1 MTSTKTIKFRFCLC
15 EEDLEL
21 MVTITD
27 ISKACGVSR
36 ATVSKALNGASDVSP
51 ETTKR
56 IRETAARLG
65 YLPNATARALKM
77 GRSYN
82 IGVLF
87 SDATGGGISHEYFS
101 RILESVKAEAERLG
115 YDITFISKDLGR
127 LSMDYYEHA
136 KYRNC
141 DGVVIASADF
151 EDPAIRRLAQSEIP
165 TVTLDYSFD
174 SRSSILSDNV
184 QGMEALVRF
193 VHSKGHRKIAFI
205 HGEMTSV
212 TQKRLASFRK
222 TLCSLGIKVPAEYVQ
237 EARFHDPRSSG
248 LATRALLELSERPT
262 CILYPDDLSFLGG
275 FSELEKHG
283 LSIPKDMSVAGYD
296 GIPLSQVLRPRL
308 STYRQGAEQMGAEA
322 ARLLIEQ
329 IENPDTWIPQQI
341 TVEGE
346 LLEGDTVSEIG

>member
-1 MTSTKTIKFRFCLC
+1 
-15 EEDLEL
+15 

-27 ISKACGVSR
+27 IANACGVSR
-36 ATVSKALNGASDVSP
+36 ATVSKALNGAADVSA
-51 ETTKR
+51 ETAKK
-56 IRETAARLG
+56 IRETAASLG

-77 GRSYN
+77 GRSWN

-115 YDITFISKDLGR
+115 YDITFIAKDLGSR
-127 LSMDYYEHA
+127 SMDFYEHA
-136 KYRNC
+136 KYRSC

-151 EDPAIRRLAQSEIP
+151 QDPAIIRLAESEIP

-184 QGMEALVRF
+184 RGMDELVRF
-193 VHSKGHRKIAFI
+193 VHAKGHRKIAFI

-222 TLCSLGIKVPAEYVQ
+222 TCADLGITVPAEYIRP
-237 EARFHDPRSSG
+237 ATYHDPRSSG
-248 LATRALLELSERPT
+248 LATRALLALPDRPT
-262 CILYPDDLSFLGG
+262 CILFPDDLSYLGG
-275 FSELEKHG
+275 MSELEKHG
-283 LSIPKDMSVAGYD
+283 MSIPKDMSVAGYD

-308 STYRQGAEQMGAEA
+308 TTYQQGAEEMGREA
-322 ARLLIEQ
+322 ARLLAEQ
-329 IENPDTWIPQQI
+329 IEKPDVWIPRQVTI
-341 TVEGE
+341 EGR
-346 LLEGDTVSEIG
+346 LLEGSTVADIN

>member
-1 MTSTKTIKFRFCLC
+1 
-15 EEDLEL
+15 

-56 IRETAARLG
+56 IREAAAKLG
-65 YLPNATARALKM
+65 YLPNAAARALKM

-87 SDATGGGISHEYFS
+87 SDETGGGISHEYFS
-101 RILESVKAEAERLG
+101 LILESVKAEAERLG
-115 YDITFISKDLGR
+115 YDITFISKDLGQ

-136 KYRNC
+136 KYRSC

-151 EDPAIRRLAQSEIP
+151 EDPAIRRLATSEIP

-174 SRSSILSDNV
+174 SRTSILSDNV
-184 QGMEALVRF
+184 QGMDKLVRF
-193 VHSKGHRKIAFI
+193 VYEKGHRKIAFI
-205 HGEMTSV
+205 HGEITSV

-222 TLCSLGIKVPAEYVQ
+222 VTSELGLRIPQEFIR
-237 EARFHDPRSSG
+237 EARYHDPRSSG
-248 LATRALLELSERPT
+248 LATRALLELPERPT

-275 FSELEKHG
+275 MSELEKHG
-283 LSIPKDMSVAGYD
+283 LSVPKDMCVAGYD

-308 STYRQGAEQMGAEA
+308 TTYRQGATEMGTEA
-322 ARLLIEQ
+322 ARLLVEQ
-329 IENPDTWIPQQI
+329 IERPETWIPEQV

-346 LLEGDTVSEIG
+346 LLTGDTVTEIE

>member
-1 MTSTKTIKFRFCLC
+1 
-15 EEDLEL
+15 

-56 IRETAARLG
+56 IREAAAKLG
-65 YLPNATARALKM
+65 YLPNAAARALKM

-101 RILESVKAEAERLG
+101 LILESVKAEAERLG
-115 YDITFISKDLGR
+115 YDITFISKDLGQ

-136 KYRNC
+136 KYRSC

-151 EDPAIRRLAQSEIP
+151 EDPAIRRLATSEIP

-174 SRSSILSDNV
+174 SRTSILSDNV
-184 QGMEALVRF
+184 QGMDKLVRF
-193 VHSKGHRKIAFI
+193 VYEKGHRKIAFI
-205 HGEMTSV
+205 HGEITSV

-222 TLCSLGIKVPAEYVQ
+222 VTSELGLRIPQEFIR
-237 EARFHDPRSSG
+237 EARYHDPRSSG

-275 FSELEKHG
+275 MSELEKHG
-283 LSIPKDMSVAGYD
+283 LSVPKDMSVAGYD

-308 STYRQGAEQMGAEA
+308 TTYRQGAAEMGKEA
-322 ARLLIEQ
+322 ARLLVGQ
-329 IENPDTWIPQQI
+329 IERPETWIPEQV

-346 LLEGDTVSEIG
+346 LLTGDTVSEIE

>member
-1 MTSTKTIKFRFCLC
+1 
-15 EEDLEL
+15 

-36 ATVSKALNGASDVSP
+36 ATVSKALNGAPDIAASTA
-51 ETTKR
+51 ER
-56 IRETAARLG
+56 IRDTAKKLG

-115 YDITFISKDLGR
+115 YDITFISKDLGAME
-127 LSMDYYEHA
+127 MDYYEHA
-136 KYRNC
+136 RYRNC
-141 DGVVIASADF
+141 DGVFIASADF
-151 EDPAIRRLAQSEIP
+151 SDPAIVKLATGDIP
-165 TVTLDYSFD
+165 VVTLDYSFD
-174 SRSSILSDNV
+174 SRTSILSDNV
-184 QGMEALVRF
+184 AGMETLVRF
-193 VHSKGHRKIAFI
+193 VYENGHRRLAFI

-222 TLCSLGIKVPAEYVQ
+222 TCGSLGISVPPEYVR
-237 EARFHDPRSSG
+237 EAVYHDPRSSG
-248 LATRALLELSERPT
+248 LATRALLELPERPT
-262 CILYPDDLSFLGG
+262 CIFYPDDLSFLGG
-275 FSELEKHG
+275 MSELEKHG
-283 LSIPKDMSVAGYD
+283 LDIPKDVSVVGYD

-308 STYRQGAEQMGAEA
+308 STYRQGAERIGQEA
-322 ARLLIEQ
+322 ARALVDEIEH
-329 IENPDTWIPQQI
+329 PDTWIPQQI

-346 LLEGDTVSEIG
+346 LLRGDTVRDLTKD

>member
-1 MTSTKTIKFRFCLC
+1 
-15 EEDLEL
+15 

-36 ATVSKALNGASDVSP
+36 ATVSKALNGASDVSA
-51 ETTKR
+51 ETTRK
-56 IRETAARLG
+56 IKETAAALG
-65 YLPNATARALKM
+65 YLPNAAARSLKI

-101 RILESVKAEAERLG
+101 RILESVKAEAEREG
-115 YDITFISKDLGR
+115 YDITFIAKDFGKQ
-127 LSMDYYEHA
+127 SMDYYEHA
-136 KYRNC
+136 KYRSC

-151 EDPAIRRLAQSEIP
+151 MDPSVIRLATSDIP

-184 QGMEALVRF
+184 RGMDTLVRF
-193 VHSKGHRKIAFI
+193 VHSKGHRRIAFI

-222 TLCSLGIKVPAEYVQ
+222 TCAELGIDVPPEYIRP
-237 EARFHDPRSSG
+237 AIYHDPRSSG
-248 LATRALLELSERPT
+248 LATRALLELEEIPT
-262 CILYPDDLSFLGG
+262 CIFFPDDLSYLGG
-275 FSELEKHG
+275 MSELERHG
-283 LSIPKDMSVAGYD
+283 MVIPKDMSVVGYD

-308 STYRQGAEQMGAEA
+308 STYRQGAEQMGTEA
-322 ARLLIEQ
+322 ARILIEQ
-329 IENPDTWIPQQI
+329 IEAPDVWIPQQI
-341 TVEGE
+341 TVEGS
-346 LLEGDTVSEIG
+346 LLEGDTVADIG

>member
-1 MTSTKTIKFRFCLC
+1 
-15 EEDLEL
+15 

-36 ATVSKALNGASDVSP
+36 ATVSKALNGAADISE
-51 ETTKR
+51 ETAKR
-56 IRETAARLG
+56 IRETAASLG

-115 YDITFISKDLGR
+115 YDITFISRDLGR
-127 LSMDYYEHA
+127 MSMDYYEHA
-136 KYRNC
+136 RYRSC

-151 EDPAIRRLAQSEIP
+151 QDPAIIRLATSEIP
-165 TVTLDYSFD
+165 TVTLDYSYD
-174 SRSSILSDNV
+174 SRTSILSDNV
-184 QGMEALVRF
+184 RGVETLVRF
-193 VHSKGHRKIAFI
+193 VHSRGHKKIAFI

-222 TLCSLGIKVPAEYVQ
+222 TCAELGITVPPEYIRQAV
-237 EARFHDPRSSG
+237 FHDPKSSG
-248 LATRALLELSERPT
+248 LQTRALLELAERPT
-262 CILYPDDLSFLGG
+262 CIFYPDDLSYLGG
-275 FSELEKHG
+275 NSELEKHG
-283 LSIPKDMSVAGYD
+283 LSIPRDISVVGYD

-308 STYRQGAEQMGAEA
+308 STYRQGAEQMGCEA
-322 ARLLIEQ
+322 ARLLIDQ

-346 LLEGDTVSEIG
+346 LLEGDTVSKIG